1 MQEQNNIVNSLAH
14 TKWNC
19 KYHVVFA
26 PKYRRKVFYEEKRI
40 EIGAILRELCR
51 WKGVEIIEAEVCPD
65 YIHMLVMIPPKMS
78 VSGFMGF
85 LKGKSSLM
93 IYQRW
98 GYMKFKYRNRQ
109 FWCRGYYV
117 DTVGKNTKAIKEYIA
132 TQLKQDKEMSQM
144 SIDDLDDPITGS
156 K

>member
-1 MQEQNNIVNSLAH
+1 MDDVRSLAH

-19 KYHVVFA
+19 KYHVVLA
-26 PKYRRKVFYEEKRI
+26 PKYRRKVFYEEKRL

-65 YIHMLVMIPPKMS
+65 HIHMLLAIPPKMS

-93 IYQRW
+93 IYQKW
-98 GYMKFKYRNRQ
+98 GSMKYKYRNRQ

-117 DTVGKNTKAIKEYIA
+117 DTVIYLYGQFLFVLSIGITAQRTVCKKYKNFEYA
-132 TQLKQDKEMSQM
+132 MSM
-144 SIDDLDDPITGS
+144 PKLTI
-156 K
+156 

>member
-1 MQEQNNIVNSLAH
+1 MKDSSNIINSLAH

-26 PKYRRKVFYEEKRI
+26 SKYRRKVFYEEKRI

-65 YIHMLVMIPPKMS
+65 HIHMLVTIPPKMS
-78 VSGFMGF
+78 VSKFKGI

-93 IYQRW
+93 IFDQ
-98 GYMKFKYRNRQ
+98 FANLKYKYGNRH

-117 DTVGKNTKAIKEYIA
+117 DTVTYLYGHSKN
-132 TQLKQDKEMSQM
+132 LKPMKR
-144 SIDDLDDPITGS
+144 
-156 K
+156 

>member
-1 MQEQNNIVNSLAH
+1 MDDVRSLAH

-26 PKYRRKVFYEEKRI
+26 PKYRRKVFYGEKRL

-65 YIHMLVMIPPKMS
+65 HIHMLLAIPPKMS

-93 IYQRW
+93 IYQKW
-98 GYMKFKYRNRQ
+98 GSMKFKYRNRQ

-117 DTVGKNTKAIKEYIA
+117 DTVGKNTKAIKEYNA
-132 TQLKQDKEMSQM
+132 TQLKQDKESSQM
-144 SIDDLDDPITGS
+144 SIDDLDDPFTGN